1 MTMSGVVDETARQ
14 ALSSSRKETHQTVLA
29 VPPKEPLHLCVL
41 AGCRKDTGKTGAL
54 EIRGGDIGCRDELS
68 LQLSH
73 SPCSPLRFPSLI

>member
-54 EIRGGDIGCRDELS
+54 EIRGGCG
-68 LQLSH
+68 
-73 SPCSPLRFPSLI
+73 